1 MALDFEAAFKK
12 DDPAEMEIVEQ
23 TPFDSNMLDVLLNV
37 EAAKG
42 NFLVLKNQ
50 MGEMTKKAQGLKVED
65 AKSNKTANEML
76 IQCRQVEKAVN
87 KIKATMP
94 EYVKAAT
101 FKNSMDKYIRELFT
115 NTLTQISNKILAP
128 KINQFQKAEAE
139 LQRKIAKKKADEAAI
154 ELQKQI
160 EADNKKQAE
169 ADALALKEHEA
180 RQAKLDAEAAAA
192 GVEAV
197 KLDEPIKTEA
207 LTSMATPA
215 IAPVLEVPET
225 KIQTEAGTSTIKSE
239 WAYKIIDA
247 GQVPRE
253 YCSPDDK
260 LLKAAVKAGIRTIA
274 GCEIVEEFKSAVRVK
289 SK

>member
-1 MALDFEAAFKK
+1 LKLNFEAAFEK
-12 DDPAEMEIVEQ
+12 DDHAEMEIVEQ
-23 TPFDSNMLDVLLNV
+23 TPFDSSMLDNLLNI
-37 EAAKG
+37 ETAK
-42 NFLVLKNQ
+42 NSFLALKNQ

-65 AKSNKTANEML
+65 AKSNQTANEML
-76 IQCRQVEKAVN
+76 IQCRQVEKSVN

-101 FKNSMDKYIRELFT
+101 FKNTMDKYIRELFT
-115 NTLTQISNKILAP
+115 NTLTRISNKILAP
-128 KINQFQKAEAE
+128 KINQWQKGEAE
-139 LQRKIAKKKADEAAI
+139 LQRRIAKKNADAAAA

-160 EADNKKQAE
+160 DADNKKQAE
-169 ADALALKEHEA
+169 ADALALKEHEE
-180 RQAKLDAEAAAA
+180 RQAKLNAEAVAA

-225 KIQTEAGTSTIKSE
+225 KIQTDAGSSTIKPE
-239 WAYKIIDA
+239 WTYKINFHSL
-247 GQVPRE
+247 VPRE

-274 GCEIVEEFKSAVRVK
+274 GCEIVEDFKAAVRVK
-289 SK
+289 ST

>member
-197 KLDEPIKTEA
+197 KLDEPVFEEP
-207 LTSMATPA
+207 PA
-215 IAPVLEVPET
+215 AEIITIAPVLEAPET
-225 KIQTEAGTSTIKSE
+225 KIQTDAGSSTIKSE
-239 WAYKIIDA
+239 WTYKIIDA
-247 GQVPRE
+247 DQVPRE
-253 YCSPDDK
+253 HCSPDDK

-274 GCEIVEEFKSAVRVK
+274 GCEIFEDFKAAVRVK
-289 SK
+289 SV

>member
-1 MALDFEAAFKK
+1 MELNFNAAFEK
-12 DDPAEMEIVEQ
+12 DNPVEMEIVEQ
-23 TPFDSNMLDVLLNV
+23 TPFDSNMLDSLLNI
-37 EAAKG
+37 ETAKG
-42 NFLVLKNQ
+42 NFLALKNQ

-65 AKSNKTANEML
+65 AKSNQTANEML
-76 IQCRQVEKAVN
+76 IQCRQVEKAVD

-101 FKNSMDKYIRELFT
+101 FKNTMDKYIRELFT
-115 NTLTQISNKILAP
+115 KTLTHISNKILAP
-128 KINQFQKAEAE
+128 KINQYQKAEAE
-139 LQRKIAKKKADEAAI
+139 LARNIAQKKADEAAA

-169 ADALALKEHEA
+169 ADALALKEHNE

-192 GVEAV
+192 GVEPV
-197 KLDEPIKTEA
+197 KLEGPVKTEA
-207 LTSMATPA
+207 LSSMVVPA
-215 IAPVLEVPET
+215 QAPVLEVPET

-239 WAYKIIDA
+239 WTHKIIDA

-274 GCEIVEEFKSAVRVK
+274 GCEIFEDFKAAVRVK